1 MITLLIETIGERND
15 PLGAKL
21 DAELTSLAE
30 LLVDLNVS
38 LQSRS
43 HIYIERISV
52 YNRMLQQNVKV
63 FLFRI

>member
-38 LQSRS
+38 LQFRS